1 MCFFSSSDMTFTVK
15 DVNGIHILELDE
27 DLQISDGNSQKW
39 SYPISK
45 RSLDN
50 YNIHIHN
57 IMADLADTKPLDK
70 RSVQNSSSG
79 AVQELVEINAD
90 SFHTYHTVMKT
101 NTILR
106 VKNVES
112 RLVITIPVSC
122 HNLRIARFYVIMYGV
137 GGKTSN
143 DTYGNLYFRQDQP
156 HIDLFVFF
164 SVFFS
169 SFFLFLA
176 VCVLLWKMK
185 QAVDTQRSRQQRA
198 KEMMHMASRPFSKVL
213 VYIESE
219 PIIMSS
225 TPILRRQKL
234 YKIPHRNVPIMG
246 LTPVEVLP
254 PIIQTTVT
262 NKEIVPFDVIPIAVE
277 PLFNAS
283 AAIRTVVIQLPGG
296 PHATSKLC
304 LGSTLT
310 TNCKTANNGPKSN
323 TRRRPSTNV
332 C

>member
-1 MCFFSSSDMTFTVK
+1 
-15 DVNGIHILELDE
+15 
-27 DLQISDGNSQKW
+27 
-39 SYPISK
+39 
-45 RSLDN
+45 
-50 YNIHIHN
+50 
-57 IMADLADTKPLDK
+57 
-70 RSVQNSSSG
+70 
-79 AVQELVEINAD
+79 
-90 SFHTYHTVMKT
+90 
-101 NTILR
+101 
-106 VKNVES
+106 
-112 RLVITIPVSC
+112 
-122 HNLRIARFYVIMYGV
+122 MYGV
-137 GGKTSN
+137 GGQNSN
-143 DTYGNLYFRQDQP
+143 HTFGNLYFRQDQP

-213 VYIESE
+213 VYIEPE

-234 YKIPHRNVPIMG
+234 PKLSHRNVPIMG
-246 LTPVEVLP
+246 LPPVEILP
-254 PIIQTTVT
+254 PIIHTLTT
-262 NKEIVPFDVIPIAVE
+262 KEIVPFDVTPIAME
-277 PLFNAS
+277 PIINGS
-283 AAIRTVVIQLPGG
+283 AVIRTVVIQLPGG

-310 TNCKTANNGPKSN
+310 TNYRAANNSLKSN
-323 TRRRPSTNV
+323 TRRRPSTTA